1 MLHILQSRDAL
12 LQSIRAFFHSEGFI
26 EVETPIRMK
35 TPCMELHIDAEPSGD
50 RWLRTSPELYHKKLL
65 ARGARKIFEIGK
77 CFRQG
82 ERGDRHH
89 PEYTLLEWYRAEAD
103 YTAMLTDTRHLLAS
117 LKSPPAE
124 GCPQGR
130 GGFSNVREKT
140 AGRNAVASN
149 DWKIFTIAE
158 VYEQFAGWNP
168 VEAFEADRFD
178 FDMVEKIEPNL
189 PKDAPVI
196 LMDYPAECCALAR
209 LKPDNPKIAERWEL
223 YLGGIEIANAYSEL
237 TDPVEQRARFEKWG
251 EQRRALGKT
260 VYPIDEEFI
269 QCLEKLP
276 PSGGCALGIDR
287 LLMAL
292 TGTNTIDDILPFR
305 D

>member
-1 MLHILQSRDAL
+1 MTSIEKFEVRDAL
-12 LQSIRAFFHSEGFI
+12 MQSIRAFFHSEGFI

-65 ARGARKIFEIGK
+65 AQGARKIFEIGK

-89 PEYTLLEWYRAEAD
+89 PEYTMLEWYRAGGD
-103 YTAMLTDTRHLLAS
+103 YNAMLKDV
-117 LKSPPAE
+117 KSIV
-124 GCPQGR
+124 GR
-130 GGFSNVREKT
+130 VTSPGVSK
-140 AGRNAVASN
+140 

-158 VYEQFAGWNP
+158 IYERFAGWNP
-168 VEAFEADRFD
+168 VENFDVDRFD

-209 LKPDNPKIAERWEL
+209 LKPNNPKVAERWEL

-269 QCLEKLP
+269 QCLESMP

-292 TGTNTIDDILPFR
+292 IGTNTLDDILPFR

>member
-1 MLHILQSRDAL
+1 MTLIEKLKVRGAL
-12 LQSIRAFFHSEGFI
+12 MQSIRAFFYSEGFI

-35 TPCMELHIDAEPSGD
+35 IPCMELHIEAEPAGD
-50 RWLRTSPELYHKKLL
+50 RWLRTSPELYHKKML
-65 ARGARKIFEIGK
+65 AQGAQKIFEIGK

-89 PEYTLLEWYRAEAD
+89 PEYTMLEWYRASGD
-103 YTAMLTDTRHLLAS
+103 YTSMLKDVQQLLLAVGRAT
-117 LKSPPAE
+117 SP
-124 GCPQGR
+124 G
-130 GGFSNVREKT
+130 V
-140 AGRNAVASN
+140 SN
-149 DWKIFTIAE
+149 DWKVFTVAE
-158 VYEQFAGWNP
+158 IYKKFAGWDP
-168 VEAFEADRFD
+168 VEHFDADRFD
-178 FDMVEKIEPNL
+178 SDMVDKIEPNL

-196 LMDYPAECCALAR
+196 LKDYPAECCALAR
-209 LKPDNPKIAERWEL
+209 LKPGNPKVAERWEL

-251 EQRRALGKT
+251 AQRKALGKT
-260 VYPIDEEFI
+260 VYPADEEFI
-269 QCLEKLP
+269 QCLAKMP

-292 TGTNTIDDILPFR
+292 TGSNSLDDILLFR

>member
-1 MLHILQSRDAL
+1 MLHILQTRDAL
-12 LQSIRAFFHSEGFI
+12 LQSIRAFFHSEGFV

-35 TPCMELHIDAEPSGD
+35 TPCMELHIDAEPSGN

-65 ARGARKIFEIGK
+65 AQGAQKIFEIGK

-89 PEYTLLEWYRAEAD
+89 PEYTMLEWYRAGGD
-103 YTAMLTDTRHLLAS
+103 YNVMLDDTTRLLSATGIPGD
-117 LKSPPAE
+117 L
-124 GCPQGR
+124 
-130 GGFSNVREKT
+130 
-140 AGRNAVASN
+140 
-149 DWKIFTIAE
+149 KIFTIAE
-158 VYEQFAGWNP
+158 IYEKFAGWNP
-168 VEAFEADRFD
+168 IEQFDADRFD

-196 LMDYPAECCALAR
+196 LKDYPAECCALAR
-209 LKPDNPKIAERWEL
+209 LKPENQKVAERWEL

-237 TDPVEQRARFEKWG
+237 ADPVEQRARFEKWG
-251 EQRRALGKT
+251 AQRKALGKI

-269 QCLEKLP
+269 RCLEAMP

-292 TGTNTIDDILPFR
+292 TGTTTLDDILPFR
-305 D
+305 DYFLQ

>member
-1 MLHILQSRDAL
+1 MMTSIEKLKVRDAL
-12 LQSIRAFFHSEGFI
+12 MQSIRAFFHSQGFI
-26 EVETPIRMK
+26 EVETPVRMK
-35 TPCMELHIDAEPSGD
+35 TPCMELHIDAEPSGN

-65 ARGARKIFEIGK
+65 AQGAQNIFEIGK

-89 PEYTLLEWYRAEAD
+89 PEYTMLEWYRAGGDYNSMLAD
-103 YTAMLTDTRHLLAS
+103 TQALISKPLEILT
-117 LKSPPAE
+117 
-124 GCPQGR
+124 
-130 GGFSNVREKT
+130 V
-140 AGRNAVASN
+140 
-149 DWKIFTIAE
+149 AE

-168 VEAFEADRFD
+168 VENFDANRFD

-189 PKDAPVI
+189 PKDVPVI
-196 LMDYPAECCALAR
+196 LKDYPAECCALAR
-209 LKPDNPKIAERWEL
+209 LKPDNPKVAERWEL

-237 TDPVEQRARFEKWG
+237 TDPDEQRARFEKWG
-251 EQRRALGKT
+251 VQRKALGKT

-269 QCLEKLP
+269 QCLGKMP

-292 TGTNTIDDILPFR
+292 TGTASLDDILPFR

>member
-1 MLHILQSRDAL
+1 MFHILQSRDAL
-12 LQSIRAFFHSEGFI
+12 MQSLRAFFHSEGFI

-35 TPCMELHIDAEPSGD
+35 TPCMELHIDAESSGD

-65 ARGARKIFEIGK
+65 AQGAQKIFEIGK

-89 PEYTLLEWYRAEAD
+89 PEYTMLEWYRAEAD
-103 YTAMLTDTRHLLAS
+103 YNSMLDDVTKLLQTVGIS
-117 LKSPPAE
+117 KL
-124 GCPQGR
+124 R
-130 GGFSNVREKT
+130 KT
-140 AGRNAVASN
+140 
-149 DWKIFTIAE
+149 FTIAE
-158 VYEQFAGWNP
+158 IYQQFAGWNP
-168 VEAFEADRFD
+168 VENFDADRFD
-178 FDMVEKIEPNL
+178 IDMVEKIEPNL

-209 LKPDNPKIAERWEL
+209 LKPDNPNVAERWEL

-237 TDPVEQRARFEKWG
+237 TDPVEQRKRFEKWG

-260 VYPIDEEFI
+260 VYPVDEEFI
-269 QCLEKLP
+269 QCLEKVP

-292 TGTNTIDDILPFR
+292 VGTETLDDILPFR

>member
-1 MLHILQSRDAL
+1 MTSIEKLKVRDAL
-12 LQSIRAFFHSEGFI
+12 MQSIRAFFHSEGFV

-65 ARGARKIFEIGK
+65 AQGAQKIFEIGK
-77 CFRQG
+77 CFRRG

-89 PEYTLLEWYRAEAD
+89 PEYTMLEWYRAGGDYNTMLAD
-103 YTAMLTDTRHLLAS
+103 TQTLI
-117 LKSPPAE
+117 
-124 GCPQGR
+124 
-130 GGFSNVREKT
+130 SNVWKRRCD
-140 AGRNAVASN
+140 APIAFPNP
-149 DWKIFTIAE
+149 WKIFTVAE
-158 VYEQFAGWNP
+158 AYQQFAGWNP
-168 VEAFEADRFD
+168 VDHFDADRFD

-189 PKDAPVI
+189 TKDVPVI
-196 LMDYPAECCALAR
+196 LKDYPAECCALAR
-209 LKPDNPKIAERWEL
+209 LKPGNPKVAERWEL

-237 TDPVEQRARFEKWG
+237 TDPVEQRTRFEKWG
-251 EQRRALGKT
+251 AQRKALGKT

-269 QCLEKLP
+269 QCLEKMP

-292 TGTNTIDDILPFR
+292 GAKALDDVLLFR

>member
-1 MLHILQSRDAL
+1 MTSIEKLKSRDAL
-12 LQSIRAFFHSEGFI
+12 MQCIRAFFHSEGFI

-65 ARGARKIFEIGK
+65 SQGAQKIFEIGK
-77 CFRQG
+77 CFRPG

-89 PEYTLLEWYRAEAD
+89 PEYTMLEWYRAGGD
-103 YTAMLTDTRHLLAS
+103 YNTMLNDTARLL
-117 LKSPPAE
+117 
-124 GCPQGR
+124 Q
-130 GGFSNVREKT
+130 
-140 AGRNAVASN
+140 AVGIPGEF
-149 DWKIFTIAE
+149 KIFTIAE
-158 VYEQFAGWNP
+158 VYEKFAGWNP
-168 VEAFEADRFD
+168 VEHFDADHFD

-189 PKDAPVI
+189 PKEVPVI

-209 LKPDNPKIAERWEL
+209 LKPDNPKVAERWEL
-223 YLGGIEIANAYSEL
+223 YLGGIEIANAYGEL
-237 TDPVEQRARFEKWG
+237 TDPVEQHARFETWG

-269 QCLEKLP
+269 QCLEKMP

-292 TGTNTIDDILPFR
+292 TGAETLGDILPFR

>member
-1 MLHILQSRDAL
+1 M
-12 LQSIRAFFHSEGFI
+12 QSIRAFFHSEGFV

-65 ARGARKIFEIGK
+65 AQGAQKIFEIGK
-77 CFRQG
+77 CFRLG

-89 PEYTLLEWYRAEAD
+89 PEYTMLEWYRAGGDYQSMLAD
-103 YTAMLTDTRHLLAS
+103 T
-117 LKSPPAE
+117 KSIISNVWKCRRDAPVA
-124 GCPQGR
+124 
-130 GGFSNVREKT
+130 FSN
-140 AGRNAVASN
+140 A
-149 DWKIFTIAE
+149 WKILTVAE
-158 VYEQFAGWNP
+158 VYQEFAGWNP
-168 VEAFEADRFD
+168 IEAFDADRFD

-189 PKDAPVI
+189 PKDRPVV

-209 LKPDNPKIAERWEL
+209 IKPGNPKIAERWEL

-251 EQRRALGKT
+251 AQRKALSKT

-269 QCLEKLP
+269 QCLETMP
-276 PSGGCALGIDR
+276 PAGGCALGMDR

-292 TGTNTIDDILPFR
+292 IGTDTLDDILPFR
-305 D
+305 

>member
-1 MLHILQSRDAL
+1 MTSIEKLKVRDAL
-12 LQSIRAFFHSEGFI
+12 MQSIRAFFHSEGFI
-26 EVETPIRMK
+26 EVETPVRMK
-35 TPCMELHIDAEPSGD
+35 TPCMELHIDAEPSGEC
-50 RWLRTSPELYHKKLL
+50 WLRTSPELYHKKLL
-65 ARGARKIFEIGK
+65 SHGAQKIFEIGK

-89 PEYTLLEWYRAEAD
+89 PEYTMLEWYR
-103 YTAMLTDTRHLLAS
+103 
-117 LKSPPAE
+117 
-124 GCPQGR
+124 
-130 GGFSNVREKT
+130 T
-140 AGRNAVASN
+140 AGDYSTMLDDTFRLLQAVGVSGEL
-149 DWKIFTIAE
+149 IFFSIAE
-158 VYEQFAGWNP
+158 VYEKFAGWNP
-168 VEAFEADRFD
+168 VERFDADRFD

-189 PKDAPVI
+189 PKDMPVI

-209 LKPDNPKIAERWEL
+209 LKTDNPKVAERWEL

-251 EQRRALGKT
+251 AQRRALGKT
-260 VYPIDEEFI
+260 VYPIDKEFI
-269 QCLEKLP
+269 QCLGKIP

-292 TGTNTIDDILPFR
+292 TGTATLDDVLPFR

>member
-1 MLHILQSRDAL
+1 MTSIEKLKARDAL
-12 LQSIRAFFHSEGFI
+12 MQSIRAFFHSEGFV

-35 TPCMELHIDAEPSGD
+35 TPCMELHIDAEPSGN

-65 ARGARKIFEIGK
+65 AQGAEKIFEIGK
-77 CFRQG
+77 CFRHG

-89 PEYTLLEWYRAEAD
+89 PEYTMLEWYRAGSNYD
-103 YTAMLTDTRHLLAS
+103 TMLDDTARLL
-117 LKSPPAE
+117 
-124 GCPQGR
+124 R
-130 GGFSNVREKT
+130 NV
-140 AGRNAVASN
+140 GISCNL
-149 DWKIFTIAE
+149 KIFTVAE
-158 VYEQFAGWNP
+158 VYGKFAGWNP
-168 VEAFEADRFD
+168 VEHFDADRFD

-189 PKDAPVI
+189 PKDVPVI
-196 LMDYPAECCALAR
+196 LKDYPAECCALAR
-209 LKPDNPKIAERWEL
+209 LKPENPKVAERWEL

-251 EQRRALGKT
+251 VQRKALGKT

-269 QCLEKLP
+269 QCLETMP
-276 PSGGCALGIDR
+276 PSGGCALGVDR

-292 TGTNTIDDILPFR
+292 LGTTTLDDILPFR

>member
-12 LQSIRAFFHSEGFI
+12 MQCIRAFFHSKGFI

-35 TPCMELHIDAEPSGD
+35 TPCMELHIDAESSGN

-65 ARGARKIFEIGK
+65 AQGAQKIFEIGK

-89 PEYTLLEWYRAEAD
+89 PEYTMLEWYRAEAD
-103 YTAMLTDTRHLLAS
+103 YNSMLDDVTKLLQTVGIS
-117 LKSPPAE
+117 KL
-124 GCPQGR
+124 
-130 GGFSNVREKT
+130 RET
-140 AGRNAVASN
+140 
-149 DWKIFTIAE
+149 FTIAE
-158 VYEQFAGWNP
+158 IYQQFAGWNP
-168 VEAFEADRFD
+168 VENFDADRFD
-178 FDMVEKIEPNL
+178 FDMVEKIEPTL

-209 LKPDNPKIAERWEL
+209 LKPGNPNVAERWEL

-237 TDPVEQRARFEKWG
+237 TDPVEQRKRFEKWG
-251 EQRRALGKT
+251 GQRRSLGKT

-269 QCLEKLP
+269 QCLEKVP
-276 PSGGCALGIDR
+276 PSGGCALGMDR

-292 TGTNTIDDILPFR
+292 VGTETLDDILPFR

>member
-1 MLHILQSRDAL
+1 MTLIEKLGVRGAL
-12 LQSIRAFFHSEGFI
+12 MQSIRAFFYSEGFV

-65 ARGARKIFEIGK
+65 AQGVRKFFEIGK

-89 PEYTLLEWYRAEAD
+89 PEYTMLEWYRADCD
-103 YTAMLTDTRHLLAS
+103 YNGMLSDTEGLLRAVGIPRHL
-117 LKSPPAE
+117 E
-124 GCPQGR
+124 
-130 GGFSNVREKT
+130 
-140 AGRNAVASN
+140 
-149 DWKIFTIAE
+149 IFTVAE
-158 VYEQFAGWNP
+158 VYERFAGWNP
-168 VEAFEADRFD
+168 VEQFDADRFD
-178 FDMVEKIEPNL
+178 FDMVEKIAPNL
-189 PKDAPVI
+189 PKDAPVV

-209 LKPDNPKIAERWEL
+209 LKPGNPKVAERWEL

-237 TDPVEQRARFEKWG
+237 TDPAEQRARFEKWG
-251 EQRRALGKT
+251 RQRKALGKT
-260 VYPIDEEFI
+260 VYPLDEDFI
-269 QCLEKLP
+269 QCLETMP

-292 TGTNTIDDILPFR
+292 TGANSLDDILPFR

>member
-1 MLHILQSRDAL
+1 MTSIEKLKVRDAL
-12 LQSIRAFFHSEGFI
+12 MQSIRAFFHSEGFI

-65 ARGARKIFEIGK
+65 AQGAQKIFEIGK

-89 PEYTLLEWYRAEAD
+89 PEYTMLEWYRAGGD
-103 YTAMLTDTRHLLAS
+103 YNAMLDDTARLL
-117 LKSPPAE
+117 
-124 GCPQGR
+124 Q
-130 GGFSNVREKT
+130 
-140 AGRNAVASN
+140 AVGISS
-149 DWKIFTIAE
+149 DSSIFTIAE
-158 VYEQFAGWNP
+158 AYQQFAGWNP
-168 VEAFEADRFD
+168 IENFYADRFD
-178 FDMVEKIEPNL
+178 FDMVEKIELNL
-189 PKDAPVI
+189 PKDVPVI
-196 LMDYPAECCALAR
+196 LKDYPAECCALAR
-209 LKPDNPKIAERWEL
+209 LKPDNPKVAERWEL
-223 YLGGIEIANAYSEL
+223 YLGGIEVANAYSEL

-251 EQRRALGKT
+251 AQRRALGKV

-269 QCLEKLP
+269 QCLEKMP

-292 TGTNTIDDILPFR
+292 TGAKTLDDVLLFR
-305 D
+305 V